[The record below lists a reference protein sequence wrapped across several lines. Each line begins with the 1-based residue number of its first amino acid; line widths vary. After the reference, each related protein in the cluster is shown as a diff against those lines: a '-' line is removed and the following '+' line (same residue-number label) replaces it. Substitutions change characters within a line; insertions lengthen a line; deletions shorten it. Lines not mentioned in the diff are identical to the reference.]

1 MRGRPPEVSI
11 SVVSHGQAG
20 LVGLLLGDL
29 SLHVQT
35 AIEVLL
41 TVNVPELLLF
51 DPARLPFPIRVRR
64 NERPRGFGA
73 NHNAAFRESHG
84 RHFCVLNP
92 DIRVE
97 RDPFGPL
104 IECLR
109 DPRTGVVAPLIF
121 DPAGRIE
128 DHVRSFPT
136 PWTILHKALFGGGLD
151 HATGTEYPDWVAGM
165 FMLFPRGVFEEL
177 GGFDEGYFLYY
188 EDVDLCARLAAT
200 GRRVRVCQ
208 GASAVHAARRESRR
222 SPRYMRWHL
231 SSMLRFFLRS
241 RALRQRSRGTRGDA

>member
-1 MRGRPPEVSI
+1 M
-11 SVVSHGQAG
+11 SHGQG
-20 LVGLLLGDL
+20 ELVALLLGDL
-29 SLHVQT
+29 SLRIRT
-35 AIEVLL
+35 AIEILL
-41 TVNVPELLLF
+41 TVNVPETLPF
-51 DPARLPFPIRVRR
+51 DPARFAFPVRVMR

-73 NHNAAFRESHG
+73 NHNAAFRESLG
-84 RHFCVLNP
+84 RYFCVLNP

-128 DHVRSFPT
+128 DNVRSFPT
-136 PWTILHKALFGGGLD
+136 PWTILHKVLFGGGLD
-151 HATGTEYPDWVAGM
+151 HATGAEYPDWVAGM
-165 FMLFPRGVFEEL
+165 FMLFPHEVFEEL

-188 EDVDLCARLAAT
+188 EDVDLCARLAAA

-208 GASAVHAARRESRR
+208 DASAVHAARRESRR
-222 SPRYMRWHL
+222 SPRHMRWHL

-241 RALRQRSRGTRGDA
+241 RGIRQRR